1 MEQKLVTYRE
11 VPTVINNKGITLI
24 ELIIVVSI
32 LSIMTGIVGLSIS
45 IVSSADTTNT
55 AERIDQLLERVKSET
70 MSKANSSYLV
80 VYKDLSADNPGYY
93 AGITTSP
100 DTFVKNTDRDENIGS
115 LRINIEYVISSS
127 STKIENQKIFLTFNR
142 SSGAFEQAQIQHA
155 SEAPS
160 EIGLISEIKITGGKA
175 ISIMLVS
182 DTGNH
187 YIE

>member
-1 MEQKLVTYRE
+1 
-11 VPTVINNKGITLI
+11 
-24 ELIIVVSI
+24 
-32 LSIMTGIVGLSIS
+32 MTGIVGLSVS

-70 MSKANSSYLV
+70 MSKAKPSYLV
-80 VYKDLSADNPGYY
+80 IYKDASADSPGYY
-93 AGITTSP
+93 AGITTSLT
-100 DTFVKNTDRDENIGS
+100 TFIENTDRDENIGS
-115 LRINIEYVISSS
+115 LRINIEYVTSSS
-127 STKIENQKIFLTFNR
+127 STQIENQKIFLTFNR
-142 SSGAFEQAQIQHA
+142 ASGAFEKARVQYA

-160 EIGLISEIKITGGKA
+160 EIGDISEIKITGGKA